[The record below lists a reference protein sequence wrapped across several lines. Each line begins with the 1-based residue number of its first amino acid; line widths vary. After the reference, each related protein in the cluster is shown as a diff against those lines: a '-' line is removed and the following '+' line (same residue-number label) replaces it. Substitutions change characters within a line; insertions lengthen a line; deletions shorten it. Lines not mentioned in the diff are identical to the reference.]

1 MEQSQGSTPRQ
12 AIAAA
17 ERNRAS
23 EEQALT
29 AEYLDHQRQLLE
41 VLDRQIA
48 ETEEI
53 REVALGAY
61 KEALS
66 ALYVRRAAVAA
77 GLDAAAAMGS
87 PQDCAPKYIDES
99 EAPQPAFGQRS
110 YGTG

>member
-41 VLDRQIA
+41 ALDRQIA

-53 REVALGAY
+53 REVALERVQRGAGR
-61 KEALS
+61 A
-66 ALYVRRAAVAA
+66 VRASRS
-77 GLDAAAAMGS
+77 GRGRSRRRAAMGS

-99 EAPQPAFGQRS
+99 GAPQPARQRS